1 MSQTEGVL
9 MSYRDLTTGSL
20 QDHIRVIAIPASV
33 GFFFNTMFNVVDSY
47 FAGQL
52 GTAALAGL
60 AISFPIF
67 FLIIALSSGIGNG
80 MSALS
85 AIALGKKDLPRFHD
99 LMTNAVLLSVVIG
112 VLFGL
117 LAPIFVDGLFTLS
130 GATGEAFDYGTSYT
144 RTIFIG
150 TVFFTLNFA
159 FNGMLSS
166 QGDTKPF
173 RNYLVLGFFL
183 NIFLDPLFIF
193 GWFGLPAMGT
203 AGVAL
208 ATIIVQAIGTVYL
221 GYKVLT
227 SKAFSWEL
235 IKQTRPSFKTIND
248 ILRQGIP
255 AALNSATIALGVFV
269 INYFVVLYG
278 GEASIAAYGVALR
291 IEQLILL
298 PTIGLNIAALS
309 IVGQNFGAESFDR
322 IKLTRKL
329 TERYGVIIMGL
340 GAIIVLLFAPNLIA
354 VFDNSPEVIQSGSE
368 YLRIATLVF
377 VAYIYLNIG
386 VSVLQGIKK
395 PNFAVYIGL
404 FRQILPIA
412 IFYFLGTILNMG
424 IYGVWWGI
432 VVINWLAVAITL
444 WYTARELNKLQ
455 LSQQS

>member
-1 MSQTEGVL
+1 
-9 MSYRDLTTGSL
+9 MSYRDLTTGRL

-85 AIALGKKDLPRFHD
+85 AIALGKKDVTRFHD
-99 LMTNAVLLSVVIG
+99 LITNAVFLSVIVGI
-112 VLFGL
+112 VFGL
-117 LAPIFVDGLFTLS
+117 LAPFIVDGLFTLS

-173 RNYLVLGFFL
+173 RNYLILGFFL

-193 GWFGLPAMGT
+193 GWFGLPALGT

-208 ATIIVQAIGTVYL
+208 ATIIVQAIGSVYL
-221 GYKVLT
+221 GYKVVT
-227 SKAFSWEL
+227 SKTFSWDL
-235 IKQTRPSFKTIND
+235 IKQTRPSLKTTGD

-278 GEASIAAYGVALR
+278 GEATIAAYGVALR
-291 IEQLILL
+291 VEQLILL

-322 IKLTRKL
+322 IVETRKL
-329 TERYGVIIMGL
+329 TQKYGIVIMAI
-340 GAIIVLLFAPNLIA
+340 GAAIVLLFAPSLIS
-354 VFDNSPEVIQSGSE
+354 VFDSSPDVVQAGAE

-412 IFYFLGTILNMG
+412 LFYFLGTVLQMG

-432 VVINWLAVAITL
+432 VIINWLAVAITI
-444 WYTARELNKLQ
+444 WYTSNQ
-455 LSQQS
+455 LSKLVSIH